1 MTSTFTLSD
10 RRALVTGAAGGIG
23 AAIVRQLS
31 DAGAR
36 VALLDISASH
46 DRLMKLASELPGET
60 IVLQADVT
68 DEVELEA
75 AFERIDADFGG
86 LDILVN
92 NAGIARD
99 EDVFDIT
106 LSSWRAVVEVN
117 MTGAFLCAKLAMQRF
132 RDQGSGGRIVQIGS
146 IVAHQGALKGHLHYS
161 ASKAA
166 LHGMSRTLARTGA
179 PLGVTVNT
187 VAPGLVRTPMIAQAH
202 GDDPTLTAKIPLGRF
217 AEPSEVAAAVHFLAS
232 DAASYITG
240 SVLDVNGGM
249 YMR

>member
-1 MTSTFTLSD
+1 MTQAFALTG

-23 AAIVRQLS
+23 AAIARQLS
-31 DAGAR
+31 RAGAR
-36 VALLDISASH
+36 LALLDIPAAAGG
-46 DRLMKLASELPGET
+46 LIELAQDLQGET
-60 IVLQADVT
+60 ILLHTDIT
-68 DEVELEA
+68 DEAALEA
-75 AFERIDADFGG
+75 AFEKIDAAFGG

-92 NAGIARD
+92 NAGITRD
-99 EDVFDIT
+99 EDVFDTT
-106 LSSWRAVVEVN
+106 LSSWRAVMDVN

-132 RDQGSGGRIVQIGS
+132 RNQGSGGRIVQMGS

-187 VAPGLVRTPMIAQAH
+187 VAPGLVLTPMIEQAH
-202 GDDPTLTAKIPLGRF
+202 GDDATLAAKIPLGRLADP
-217 AEPSEVAAAVHFLAS
+217 AEIATVVHFLAS